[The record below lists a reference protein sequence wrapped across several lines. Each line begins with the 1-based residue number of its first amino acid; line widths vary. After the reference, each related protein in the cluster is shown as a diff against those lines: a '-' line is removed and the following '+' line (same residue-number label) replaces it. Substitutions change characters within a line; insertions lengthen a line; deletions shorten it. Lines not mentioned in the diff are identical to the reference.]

1 MKFGTDGFR
10 GPADTLITPDFC
22 LKLGFHTGT
31 VIKEKGYDSVI
42 IGKDTRVSGYMLE
55 SALQAGFISA
65 GIDVKLAGPIPTP
78 AVSFLTAT
86 YAGQFGV
93 VISASHNPY
102 YDNGIKFFNRFG
114 RKISA
119 DFEQKIE
126 ERLKD
131 PNEPVKAKHLG
142 KAFRIDS
149 ASGRYVEYCKST
161 LKGNYSLQNKTILV
175 DAANGANYKITPMLL
190 RELGA
195 KTININC
202 DPDGFNINVNSA
214 VLNQELFAEYA
225 KNYKFDYCIAVDGD
239 GDRIVL
245 SDNKGTIFTGDD
257 ILYTLASRNKMI
269 GKDQS
274 DTVVGTTMSNQG
286 VVEALGKLG
295 VSFLRTDVGDKYIS
309 RELVKHNLNVGAEPS
324 GHVIQREFSESG
336 DANIALIQALAA
348 LQELDTTVAE
358 IKKNIDYK
366 PLSLKNFSVSDRE
379 VIESEIFVESIEKL
393 KKNHPEARI
402 SVRKSGTE
410 PIIRAMVEAET
421 EKDKDFI
428 LGEIESLIS

>member
-10 GPADTLITPDFC
+10 GPADTIITPDFC

-55 SALQAGFISA
+55 AALQAGFISA

-93 VISASHNPY
+93 VISASHNPF
-102 YDNGIKFFNRFG
+102 YDNGIKFFNRYG
-114 RKISA
+114 RKISE
-119 DFEQKIE
+119 DLEQKIE
-126 ERLKD
+126 DRLKN

-161 LKGNYSLQNKTILV
+161 LKGNYSLQNKKIVV

-214 VLNQELFAEYA
+214 VLNPELFAEYA
-225 KNYKFDYCIAVDGD
+225 QNYEFDYCVAVDGD

-269 GKDQS
+269 GKDHS

-309 RELVKHNLNVGAEPS
+309 RELVKHNLNTGAEPS

-336 DANIALIQALAA
+336 DANIALIQTLAA
-348 LQELDTTVAE
+348 LQELDTTIAE
-358 IKKNIDYK
+358 IKRNIDYK
-366 PLSLKNFSVSDRE
+366 PLSLKNFSVSDIK
-379 VIESEIFVESIEKL
+379 VIESEIFIESIDKL

>member
-119 DFEQKIE
+119 DLEQKIE

-202 DPDGFNINVNSA
+202 DPDGFNINVNTA

-366 PLSLKNFSVSDRE
+366 PLSLKNFSVSDIE

>member
-366 PLSLKNFSVSDRE
+366 PLSLKNFSVSDIE